1 MALPNG
7 SGGYQVGDGNITQIS
22 FTNFTIPTTITA
34 TATLTVND
42 LAAGI
47 VVYNSASVGTLTLPT
62 AALTDAAFSSAKV
75 GSSFDL
81 ALVALAAGVPTIA
94 IGTGWSLA
102 STSGAGV
109 ASKSVMFRAVKTGDA
124 AYSLYRI
131 AG

>member
-1 MALPNG
+1 MALSNG
-7 SGGYQVGDGNITQIS
+7 AGGYQVGDGNLNEVVFNTL
-22 FTNFTIPTTITA
+22 TVPAAYTA
-34 TATLTVND
+34 AATLTAAD
-42 LAAGI
+42 LASGLVIYTSSSTA
-47 VVYNSASVGTLTLPT
+47 NLTLPT
-62 AALTDAAFSSAKV
+62 AAITDAAFSSAKV

-81 ALVALAAGVPTIA
+81 ALVTTSTGVPTIV

-109 ASKSVMFRAVKTGDA
+109 ASKSVLYRAVKTDVA

>member
-7 SGGYQVGDGNITQIS
+7 SGGYQVGDGNLTEIS
-22 FTNFTIPTTITA
+22 FSNLTIPTALTA

-47 VVYNSASVGTLTLPT
+47 VIYTSTSTGNLTLPT

-75 GSSFDL
+75 GSSFEL
-81 ALVALAAGVPTIA
+81 ALIATSTGVPTIVV
-94 IGTGWSLA
+94 GTGWSLA
-102 STSGAGV
+102 GTSGAGV
-109 ASKSVMFRAVKTGDA
+109 ASKSVLFRAVKTGDA
-124 AYSLYRI
+124 AYSLYRV

>member
-7 SGGYQVGDGNITQIS
+7 AGGYQLGDGNLTEIS

-42 LAAGI
+42 LAAG
-47 VVYNSASVGTLTLPT
+47 VVIYNSASTGTLTLPT

-94 IGTGWSLA
+94 VGTGWSLA
-102 STSGAGV
+102 STSGVGV
-109 ASKSVMFRAVKTGDA
+109 ASKSVLFRAVKTGDA

>member
-7 SGGYQVGDGNITQIS
+7 SGGYQIGDGNLTEIS
-22 FTNFTIPTTITA
+22 FSNLTVPTALTA

-47 VVYNSASVGTLTLPT
+47 VIYTSASTGNLTLPT

-75 GSSFDL
+75 GSSFEL
-81 ALVALAAGVPTIA
+81 ALIATSTGVPTIVV
-94 IGTGWSLA
+94 GTGWSLA
-102 STSGAGV
+102 GTSGAGV
-109 ASKSVMFRAVKTGDA
+109 ASKSVLFRAVKTGDA
-124 AYSLYRI
+124 AYSLYRV

>member
-7 SGGYQVGDGNITQIS
+7 SGGYQVGDGNLTEIS
-22 FTNFTIPTTITA
+22 FSNLTIPTALTA

-47 VVYNSASVGTLTLPT
+47 VIYTSASTGNLTLPT

-75 GSSFDL
+75 GSSFEL
-81 ALVALAAGVPTIA
+81 ALIATSTGVPTIVV
-94 IGTGWSLA
+94 GTGWSLA
-102 STSGAGV
+102 GTSGAGV
-109 ASKSVMFRAVKTGDA
+109 ASKSVLFRAVKTGDA
-124 AYSLYRI
+124 AYSLYRV